1 MVDVGSYV
9 HHQIIRSCIY
19 FLLFLTTTCM
29 FLQKKRPTGYA
40 RSTGTSIER
49 LGFFEMNC
57 DVTMLNLQS

>member
-49 LGFFEMNC
+49 SGF
-57 DVTMLNLQS
+57 LK